1 MIVSR
6 RQFIKTGLAGSL
18 LLGLSGW
25 FNAAGA
31 RGLSDGERAM
41 LTALGNAILD
51 GALPPDGERRR
62 RLLAWTVDGIDSAV
76 AGLSLAAQKEVG
88 ELFGLLV
95 LAPGRLMLAGVGKPW
110 HEASVAE
117 VSEFLQSWRSSR
129 LSLLQTAYAALRDLT
144 FAAWYGRSDTW
155 EAIDYPG
162 PPQGY
167 F

>member
-6 RQFIKTGLAGSL
+6 RQFLKTGLAGSVL
-18 LLGLSGW
+18 LALSGW
-25 FNAAGA
+25 LNAAGA
-31 RGLSDGERAM
+31 RSLSDGEREM
-41 LTALGNAILD
+41 LAALANAILE
-51 GALPPDGERRR
+51 GALPPEGERRH
-62 RLLAWTVDGIDSAV
+62 RLLALTVDGIASAV

-110 HEASVAE
+110 REASVAE
-117 VSEFLQSWRSSR
+117 VSDFLQSWRSSR
-129 LSLLQTAYAALRDLT
+129 LSLLQTAYAALHDLT

-155 EAIDYPG
+155 DAIDYPG
-162 PPQGY
+162 PPRGY